1 LRTPTQLEVGV
12 ELSPLTKA
20 PDRAQLVKFAAGGGD
35 FNPLHFDPDF
45 PQARD
50 IGDNLVHGRLKYAA
64 LGQLLSDWLD
74 HDGFVRRISASYRG
88 MDRLGDTFTCHAR
101 IVGLRE
107 HDGSQII
114 QLELWTENAEGQRTT
129 VGAAEVILTRSST
142 AARSKPYA

>member
-12 ELSPLTKA
+12 ELPPLTKG
-20 PDRAQLVKFAAGGGD
+20 PDRAQLVKFAAGAGD

-64 LGQLLSDWLD
+64 LGQLLSDWLA

-101 IVGLRE
+101 IVDLHE
-107 HDGSQII
+107 DDGSQII
-114 QLELWTENAEGQRTT
+114 ELELWTENAEGQHTT

-142 AARSKPYA
+142 AAEPYA